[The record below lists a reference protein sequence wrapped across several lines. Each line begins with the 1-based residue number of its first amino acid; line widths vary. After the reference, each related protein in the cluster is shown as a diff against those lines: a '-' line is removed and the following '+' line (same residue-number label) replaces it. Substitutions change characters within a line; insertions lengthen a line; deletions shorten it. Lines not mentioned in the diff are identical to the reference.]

1 MCLPPSGFSI
11 AADMMRPSHRKKL
24 VNALKELEG
33 GAKDLR
39 VVLVVGGGGGGK
51 KTVGI
56 KEKEARL
63 QGLRKMKRGESLRAG
78 MGRVG
83 LVTDLPEP
91 KLELIQ

>member
-39 VVLVVGGGGGGK
+39 VVLVVGGGGVKKNSGDKGK
-51 KTVGI
+51 RSKATGT
-56 KEKEARL
+56 EKNEE
-63 QGLRKMKRGESLRAG
+63 RGESE
-78 MGRVG
+78 GRDGKGGVG
-83 LVTDLPEP
+83 DRLA
-91 KLELIQ
+91 

>member
-39 VVLVVGGGGGGK
+39 VVLVVGGGGGEK
-51 KTVGI
+51 KQWG
-56 KEKEARL
+56 
-63 QGLRKMKRGESLRAG
+63 
-78 MGRVG
+78 
-83 LVTDLPEP
+83 
-91 KLELIQ
+91 